1 MENAC
6 VRGKCLWSHFS
17 RNDAENHPALV
28 TASRRRYSETLAA
41 AKILFALISVD
52 PRLPANP
59 LSRAVRN
66 SVSATRAVTKIAA
79 PRLIS
84 RFCEPLIKHQR

>member
-1 MENAC
+1 MENAR

-41 AKILFALISVD
+41 AKILFTLISDD

-59 LSRAVRN
+59 LSRAVSN
-66 SVSATRAVTKIAA
+66 SVFATRAVTKIAA

-84 RFCEPLIKHQR
+84 RFCEPLIKH